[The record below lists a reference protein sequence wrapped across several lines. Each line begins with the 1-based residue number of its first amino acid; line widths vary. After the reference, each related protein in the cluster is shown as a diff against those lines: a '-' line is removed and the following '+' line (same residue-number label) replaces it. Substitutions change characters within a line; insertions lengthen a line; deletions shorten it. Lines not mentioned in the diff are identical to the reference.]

1 MVVFCY
7 INELYYSFKKLAS
20 FIIAGLGALN
30 HFVYEWTG
38 ESKFIK
44 WAAATDESTFQH
56 MKLALYPW
64 IITILVSYMY
74 YKFRF
79 LKNSVSSVFGLWV
92 YILMIPVFFYTYT
105 EVLENEHNLT
115 YDIITFI
122 LSVIIGV
129 FVWLSTCKFK
139 IDKRLDALLTGFGY
153 FVAIFWF
160 TVCSYNSCPD
170 IYVPNSEEDHDH

>member
-1 MVVFCY
+1 MKSDKRLMLGL
-7 INELYYSFKKLAS
+7 IAS
-20 FIIAGLGALN
+20 FIIAGLGSLN

-64 IITILVSYMY
+64 IITILVSYMF

-79 LKNSVSSVFGLWV
+79 LKNSVSSVLGLWV
-92 YILMIPVFFYTYT
+92 YILMIPAFFYTYT

-170 IYVPNSEEDHDH
+170 IYVPSSEEHDH